1 MKKLLV
7 LVVAVMFSVG
17 AFANGAK
24 AGSDAKAKTDK
35 TEKTEKSAAL
45 TPDEIQTKIDEKK
58 AALEAE
64 TDKTKKAALE
74 KEIKDLEKS
83 LPKKK
88 DEKKSKSK
96 KSDSDKSDS
105 GN

>member
-7 LVVAVMFSVG
+7 LVVAMMFSVG
-17 AFANGAK
+17 AFAATPAAK
-24 AGSDAKAKTDK
+24 ATDAKAKT
-35 TEKTEKSAAL
+35 EKTAPL
-45 TPDEIQTKIDEKK
+45 TPEEIQKQIDEKK

-74 KEIKDLEKS
+74 KEIKELEKS

-88 DEKKSKSK
+88 DDKKAK
-96 KSDSDKSDS
+96 KAE
-105 GN
+105 